1 MDERRR
7 EIQRRVDSHMEDALY
22 RAFERVWEDIDDEKY
37 SKEEAERAMTS
48 WDMSDYFT
56 DWWAEGE

>member
-7 EIQRRVDSHMEDALY
+7 EIQRKVDAHMEDALY

-37 SKEEAERAMTS
+37 SKEEAELAMAS
-48 WDMSDYFT
+48 WDMSDYFV